1 MRFVLRFILIKYY
14 CEDAHRFEWR
24 TTKVT
29 KRRCGKCVRNCKLFK
44 ENKANLILKY
54 DSIRENNKYTFILFD
69 TEKKDRIFGGDTDTD
84 SIIETEQNF
93 INNTETKLDFT
104 EVNELFF
111 KIKNAVK
118 SNIDNVL
125 IPTINYSDG
134 SLKYS
139 VYIDNEKDISHN
151 VFLSYK
157 EIKDFVGREI
167 WKFKVT
173 KIN

>member
-1 MRFVLRFILIKYY
+1 M
-14 CEDAHRFEWR
+14 
-24 TTKVT
+24 
-29 KRRCGKCVRNCKLFK
+29 GQKLQTFLK
-44 ENKANLILKY
+44 ENKANLLLKY

-69 TEKKDRIFGGDTDTD
+69 TEKKERIFGGDTD

-104 EVNELFF
+104 EINEFF
-111 KIKNAVK
+111 SK
-118 SNIDNVL
+118 SNIDNVSIL
-125 IPTINYSDG
+125 TINYSNG

-157 EIKDFVGREI
+157 ELKDYVGREI
-167 WKFKVT
+167 
-173 KIN
+173 

>member
-1 MRFVLRFILIKYY
+1 M
-14 CEDAHRFEWR
+14 CQ
-24 TTKVT
+24 
-29 KRRCGKCVRNCKLFK
+29 KLQTFLK
-44 ENKANLILKY
+44 ENKANLLLKY

-69 TEKKDRIFGGDTDTD
+69 TEKKERIFGGDTD
-84 SIIETEQNF
+84 SIIEIEQNF

-104 EVNELFF
+104 EVNEFFF

-118 SNIDNVL
+118 SNIDNVSIL
-125 IPTINYSDG
+125 TINYSDG

-157 EIKDFVGREI
+157 ELKDFVGREI
-167 WKFKVT
+167 
-173 KIN
+173 

>member
-1 MRFVLRFILIKYY
+1 M
-14 CEDAHRFEWR
+14 CQ
-24 TTKVT
+24 
-29 KRRCGKCVRNCKLFK
+29 KLQTFLK
-44 ENKANLILKY
+44 ENKANLLLKY

-69 TEKKDRIFGGDTDTD
+69 TEKKERIFGGDTD

-104 EVNELFF
+104 EINEFF
-111 KIKNAVK
+111 SK
-118 SNIDNVL
+118 SNIDNVSIL
-125 IPTINYSDG
+125 TINYSNG

-157 EIKDFVGREI
+157 ELKDYVGREI
-167 WKFKVT
+167 
-173 KIN
+173 

>member
-1 MRFVLRFILIKYY
+1 MCQKMQTFL
-14 CEDAHRFEWR
+14 
-24 TTKVT
+24 
-29 KRRCGKCVRNCKLFK
+29 K
-44 ENKANLILKY
+44 ENKANLLLKY

-69 TEKKDRIFGGDTDTD
+69 TEKKERIFGGDTD
-84 SIIETEQNF
+84 SIIEIEQNF

-104 EVNELFF
+104 EVNEFFF

-118 SNIDNVL
+118 SNIDNVSIL
-125 IPTINYSDG
+125 TINYSDG

-157 EIKDFVGREI
+157 ELKDFVGREI
-167 WKFKVT
+167 
-173 KIN
+173 